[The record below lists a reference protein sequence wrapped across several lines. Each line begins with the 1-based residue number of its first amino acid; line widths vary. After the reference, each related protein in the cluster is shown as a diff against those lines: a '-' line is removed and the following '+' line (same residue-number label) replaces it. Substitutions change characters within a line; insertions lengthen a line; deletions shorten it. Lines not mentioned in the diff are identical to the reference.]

1 MTNNLLMRAEW
12 LHYDLGSTSNAL
24 DTATHSGNLGRAA
37 TGKIG
42 TLSSL
47 LRCIRYR
54 F

>member
-42 TLSSL
+42 TL
-47 LRCIRYR
+47 
-54 F
+54 